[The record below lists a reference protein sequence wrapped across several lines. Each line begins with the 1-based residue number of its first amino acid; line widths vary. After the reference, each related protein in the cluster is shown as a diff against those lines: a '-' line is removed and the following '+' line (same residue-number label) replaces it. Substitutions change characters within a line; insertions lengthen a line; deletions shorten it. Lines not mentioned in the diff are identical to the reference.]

1 MNLIFHNRYLGNIC
15 SLHYDS
21 RRFFV
26 ISLIILAALLVDY
39 YISSALDTFKLQASS
54 SLGVLSFSVIAI
66 LCFLGQYII
75 LSITKAR
82 LSEYKVKDSQ
92 IILLQKAMTMV
103 LYLLTGLVIVSI
115 LQIYIYSQYYIH
127 MISAVVIIA
136 YGFTSVLMG
145 FLACK
150 LLRWFKIKKSPI
162 ILIYGLAAICF
173 TINAIGSAILFE
185 QLLVEKPL
193 MFTGDSAVEFNFECD
208 KNPFKCFI
216 INFQTYSQ
224 FAYIILMWCGSIV
237 LLRYNIKR
245 VGKPLFWFLITVPI
259 ITFYVIYISAY
270 DELYQMSSTISK
282 TETPAIEM
290 FLIIV
295 FTTFLGILNGIGFR
309 SVGRLVKTSRSIRE
323 YMFAA
328 AYGIV
333 FYFIAANSTVA
344 AAGIPPFGLISISFV
359 PLSAFLLLVGL
370 LNSAV
375 TVAQDSELR
384 REIKR
389 TILDETKLLD
399 SLGTAQMHQELESK
413 VISLTE
419 AITEQT
425 GIKPSLSADE
435 AKHYADDV
443 LKEINKER

>member
-1 MNLIFHNRYLGNIC
+1 LIFHNRYLGNIC

-26 ISLIILAALLVDY
+26 VSLIILTALLVDY
-39 YISSALDTFKLQASS
+39 FVSSALDTFKLQASS

-66 LCFLGQYII
+66 ICIFGQYII

-92 IILLQKAMTMV
+92 TILLQKAMTMV
-103 LYLLTGLVIVSI
+103 LYLLTGLVVVSI
-115 LQIYIYSQYYIH
+115 LQIYIFSQYYIH

-145 FLACK
+145 FLAYK
-150 LLRWFKIKKSPI
+150 LLMWFKIKKSPI
-162 ILIYGLAAICF
+162 ILIYGLAATFF
-173 TINAIGSAILFE
+173 TINAVGSAILFE

-193 MFTGDSAVEFNFECD
+193 MFTRDSAVEFYFECD

-224 FAYIILMWCGSIV
+224 FAYIILMWCGSII

-295 FTTFLGILNGIGFR
+295 FTTFLGTLNGIGFR

-399 SLGTAQMHQELESK
+399 SLGTAQMHQELERK

>member
-1 MNLIFHNRYLGNIC
+1 LIFHNRYLGNIC

-26 ISLIILAALLVDY
+26 VSLIILTALLVDY
-39 YISSALDTFKLQASS
+39 FVSSALDTFKLQASS

-66 LCFLGQYII
+66 ICIFGQYII

-92 IILLQKAMTMV
+92 TILLQKAMTMV
-103 LYLLTGLVIVSI
+103 LYLLTGLVVVSI
-115 LQIYIYSQYYIH
+115 LQIYIFSQYYIH

-145 FLACK
+145 FLAYK
-150 LLRWFKIKKSPI
+150 LLMWFKIKKSPI
-162 ILIYGLAAICF
+162 ILIYGLAATFF
-173 TINAIGSAILFE
+173 TINAVGSAILFE

-193 MFTGDSAVEFNFECD
+193 MFTRDSAVEFNFECD

-224 FAYIILMWCGSIV
+224 FAYIILMWCGSII

-290 FLIIV
+290 FFIV
-295 FTTFLGILNGIGFR
+295 IFTTFLGTLNGIGFR

-389 TILDETKLLD
+389 TVIKETKLLD
-399 SLGTAQMHQELESK
+399 SLGTAQMHQELERK
-413 VISLTE
+413 VVSLTE